1 MKKSRLFLLAV
12 LVLALLC
19 TSIGVA
25 EENLSQWAMEEPV
38 KVSIMHRQNPAVISY
53 AEGENEQN
61 NVYFNAYRD
70 QLGIELD
77 YRIRAV
83 DDEYNQKLTMAIA
96 SNDLPDMM
104 LLPLEQYTQLA
115 KAGKLWDMAPI
126 LEQYASELTLKN
138 LNSDGGTMLE
148 AGKVDGVLYGIPTGN
163 AQRIPAQYLW
173 VRQDWLTKLG
183 MNVPTSFEEVVELAR
198 AFKNND
204 PDGNGVND
212 TWGLG
217 ISNVMANICG
227 FGTIEG
233 VANAFGGSILRQIWV
248 ENEDGTMTYMPTS
261 KGTRDALEALAGMFA
276 EGLINAEFGVTDET
290 GVGEAVAA
298 GTCGLFYGG
307 DGISWGFGRDAIANN
322 PECGWVC
329 VNAPAVGGGT
339 ANAYSFIEFE
349 YIYAVN
355 KAFDHPEALVKL
367 VNFNNDRINSPD
379 ATVESLAK
387 WGVNPVSG
395 INQCDYTFA
404 LLDPY
409 LNKAIG
415 YNTTIGQ
422 VFKGE
427 LAAEDLMPEAY
438 RYYEGIKRYVDEGWD
453 KTGSANP
460 EDLTAFQYAMCW
472 GPEFGS
478 WTRYQELR
486 DENKIIMSSYFG
498 APTKTMLKRWGT
510 LEAMQEETFAK
521 IIAGSEKI
529 EAFDAFVEQW
539 KALGGDT
546 IAQEMAENFGT
557 K

>member
-1 MKKSRLFLLAV
+1 M
-12 LVLALLC
+12 
-19 TSIGVA
+19 
-25 EENLSQWAMEEPV
+25 N
-38 KVSIMHRQNPAVISY
+38 
-53 AEGENEQN
+53 
-61 NVYFNAYRD
+61 
-70 QLGIELD
+70 
-77 YRIRAV
+77 
-83 DDEYNQKLTMAIA
+83 
-96 SNDLPDMM
+96 
-104 LLPLEQYTQLA
+104 
-115 KAGKLWDMAPI
+115 
-126 LEQYASELTLKN
+126 KN
-138 LNSDGGTMLE
+138 
-148 AGKVDGVLYGIPTGN
+148 
-163 AQRIPAQYLW
+163 
-173 VRQDWLTKLG
+173 
-183 MNVPTSFEEVVELAR
+183 FE
-198 AFKNND
+198 
-204 PDGNGVND
+204 
-212 TWGLG
+212 
-217 ISNVMANICG
+217 
-227 FGTIEG
+227 
-233 VANAFGGSILRQIWV
+233 
-248 ENEDGTMTYMPTS
+248 
-261 KGTRDALEALAGMFA
+261 
-276 EGLINAEFGVTDET
+276 
-290 GVGEAVAA
+290 
-298 GTCGLFYGG
+298 
-307 DGISWGFGRDAIANN
+307 
-322 PECGWVC
+322 
-329 VNAPAVGGGT
+329 
-339 ANAYSFIEFE
+339 
-349 YIYAVN
+349 
-355 KAFDHPEALVKL
+355 HPEALVKL

-478 WTRYQELR
+478 WTRYQDLR

-539 KALGGDT
+539 KSLGGDT
-546 IAQEMAENFGT
+546 IAKEMAETFGT